1 MAVGGCQLSLASPS
15 VVNRLLGYHRLPV
28 NGFRERLHGFLPLLP
43 IIIPIVVV
51 ALLATRLED
60 FPLARAGVE
69 TMRAGA
75 DQWWAVPLFVVLYG
89 LFTIFVLPLGLFS
102 AAAALIWGWK
112 IGGTIE
118 LLTCTLS
125 AIPPYLL
132 AKRGLAG
139 WVERRIARK
148 SVPVLDSTFALFL
161 LRLVPVVPYVA
172 LNYLAG
178 ATRVRLR
185 DYVLTT
191 LVGTLPSVFLFAFF
205 VDTMAGAA
213 IGMVT
218 QLKIAVACTLV
229 AVVAIAVRFMAKWIA
244 RRASA

>member
-1 MAVGGCQLSLASPS
+1 M
-15 VVNRLLGYHRLPV
+15 
-28 NGFRERLHGFLPLLP
+28 NGFRDRLRGFLPLLP
-43 IIIPIVVV
+43 IVIPIVLV
-51 ALLATRLED
+51 AFMATRLED
-60 FPLARAGVE
+60 FPAARAAVE

-75 DQWWAVPLFVVLYG
+75 DQWWAVPLFVLLYAV
-89 LFTIFVLPLGLFS
+89 FTILVLPLGLFS

-118 LLTCTLS
+118 LVTCTLA

-132 AKRGLAG
+132 ARRGLAG

-148 SVPVLDSTFALFL
+148 NAPVLDSTFVLFL

-172 LNYLAG
+172 LNYIAG
-178 ATRVRLR
+178 ATRIRMR

-213 IGMVT
+213 IGVVT
-218 QLKIAVACTLV
+218 ELKIAAACTLV
-229 AVVAIAVRFMAKWIA
+229 GIIAIAVRFMAKWIA